1 MRRSRA
7 AWIAGVVAV
16 LLAATWLLSRRGRAA
31 HPLPAGA
38 APASPLPAVPGPVVP
53 ERSEANSVAAEPPA
67 DEPDPVLAAVE
78 DPTVTLAVPAPEP
91 RSWGGDPLEPATR
104 PTPAREPRPPVD
116 PGATIEQPLPTWARV
131 AIVGTALLAFFA
143 VSLIATKQV

>member
-31 HPLPAGA
+31 HPLPSGA

-67 DEPDPVLAAVE
+67 GEPEPVLASVE

-91 RSWGGDPLEPATR
+91 RSWGGDPLQPATR
-104 PTPAREPRPPVD
+104 PAPVRGARPAD